1 MKRAQGLRWCG
12 TVSAFLFRF
21 CDMLSR
27 GQPMSAGNP
36 GAAGGCQSMRAGC
49 PQWPTTMLAPC
60 VRNRVST
67 ERKGPSVRGTAP
79 QRAAEAGARAAGAQD
94 RFEERWAAAVAPK
107 LAEAEQAARID
118 EEAARRRLAEAAQ
131 RAAAEAAAADAA
143 ALAAHFEGVEAR
155 LQDAKALAA
164 QCCEPA
170 PAPAETV
177 RPPGRARAQAPHL
190 SKTRSGLAGICA
202 RAAGGSAASL
212 RLGPQTAPRDAPAA
226 DRKRPAATLPWPQ
239 A

>member
-1 MKRAQGLRWCG
+1 
-12 TVSAFLFRF
+12 
-21 CDMLSR
+21 
-27 GQPMSAGNP
+27 MSA
-36 GAAGGCQSMRAGC
+36 
-49 PQWPTTMLAPC
+49 TC
-60 VRNRVST
+60 VRNRVS
-67 ERKGPSVRGTAP
+67 EEWEGPSVRRAVS
-79 QRAAEAGARAAGAQD
+79 QRAAEAGVRAAGAQD

-177 RPPGRARAQAPHL
+177 RPPGRARARAPQL
-190 SKTRSGLAGICA
+190 FKKRSGLTGICA
-202 RAAGGSAASL
+202 RAAGSSAACL
-212 RLGPQTAPRDAPAA
+212 RLGPQAAPRDAPAA
-226 DRKRPAATLPWPQ
+226 DRESPAATLPWPR